1 MASKGHLYPVI
12 LAGGS
17 GSRLWP
23 LSRQERPK
31 PFVAPFGGKTLLE
44 MAWDRAAALAPPDR
58 IHVATAGRLAGRVRR
73 TLPDLDAGNLIVE
86 PVPRDTGPATAYASW
101 RILERDPEGLVAILP
116 ADQLMQDEPFA
127 QALASAAHA
136 VRKQDVLACLGIRPD
151 RPATGFGYIEV
162 TDRVPRHAE
171 GCEVARFTEKPDA
184 GRARALLEGG
194 RALWNAGIF
203 VWRARTFLEEADRV
217 APELRVDRLPQVDAV
232 AYFRGVGPAAVD
244 RAVMERTSRAW
255 VVAAEMGWDDLG
267 GWDALGRHLG
277 TDGDGNAGRGA
288 RFALDSREC
297 IVHAPGRTV
306 VLVAVRDLVIVEV
319 GDVLM
324 VADRRSAER
333 VRQVPEMLA
342 RAGREDLV

>member
-1 MASKGHLYPVI
+1 MASDGRLYPVI

-17 GSRLWP
+17 GTRLWP
-23 LSRQERPK
+23 LSRHDRPK

-58 IHVATAGRLAGRVRR
+58 IHVATAERLAGRVRR
-73 TLPDLDAGNLIVE
+73 ALPDLDAGNLIVE
-86 PVPRDTGPATAYASW
+86 PVSRDTGPAAAYASW
-101 RILERDPEGLVAILP
+101 RILERDPEGLVTLLP
-116 ADQLMQDEPFA
+116 ADQLMEDKPFA
-127 QALASAAHA
+127 RALASAAQA
-136 VRKQDVLACLGIRPD
+136 VRERDVLVCLGIRPD

-162 TDRVPRHAE
+162 EVPPRHAE
-171 GCEVARFTEKPDA
+171 GCAVARFTEKPDA
-184 GRARALLEGG
+184 RRARALLKGG

-217 APELRVDRLPQVDAV
+217 APELRVGRLPEVDAV

-267 GWDALGRHLG
+267 GWDALGRHLE
-277 TDGDGNAGRGA
+277 TDGEGNAGHGP
-288 RFALDSREC
+288 RFALDSRGC
-297 IVHAPGRTV
+297 IVHAKGRTV
-306 VLVAVRDLVIVEV
+306 VLVGVRDLVVVES

-324 VADRRSAER
+324 VADRSSAER